1 MKKTALQKYEMVS
14 VRRSELHEHPKNPR
28 AISEAA
34 KKKLKDKMAKVGLL
48 QPIIVNRRED
58 RQLFVLGGHQRL
70 SVMDSLERYNG
81 GKNDYELDVALVQ
94 VSEAEELEML
104 VFLNNP
110 SAQGTWDT
118 DLLAEISQ
126 DFGIDFGEM
135 GFDKVDVDLLF
146 DGDARFSEMF
156 ADTPEVEEAKDTL
169 REIKEHRKEAADK
182 FKNKNSAN
190 FYFVVVCKDQQEKE
204 DCLAALHIPKYEGY
218 VAGDTVL
225 SAVKG
230 G

>member
-58 RQLFVLGGHQRL
+58 GQLFVLGGHQRL

-156 ADTPEVEEAKDTL
+156 ADTPEVEET
-169 REIKEHRKEAADK
+169 KEAADK
-182 FKNKNSAN
+182 FKDKNSAN